1 MNKKKA
7 NKLLIE
13 SICKGDEAM
22 LHAALSAGANVNA
35 VDECGESSLM
45 HAARRGHVACVK
57 R

>member
-22 LHAALSAGANVNA
+22 LHAALAAGADVNA
-35 VDECGESSLM
+35 VNEKDSSSLM
-45 HAARRGHVACVK
+45 VASYIGHVE
-57 R
+57 